1 MIPKMTLIQVV
12 KNANSPFKEESI
24 NNLPQV
30 AAKMMRR
37 NNLLFKSVDS
47 K

>member
-1 MIPKMTLIQVV
+1 MIPKMTLTQEV
-12 KNANSPFKEESI
+12 KNANSPFKKESI
-24 NNLPQV
+24 NNLPQ
-30 AAKMMRR
+30 AAVKMMRR